1 VKRLPLPQK
10 ASATVVSSSASSASS
25 TRAVERALGL
35 LTQVCAEGAISLTDC
50 ARRVDLPTST
60 ALRLLRTLEN
70 AHFVD
75 RDQRGFFRA
84 GSRLTQL
91 GAAALGRLSLVGTAD
106 PSLQRIVAETGE
118 SAYVSVLGPGDSA
131 LHVGM
136 VEGTHSVRHSSWV
149 GRTVALEGTAVGGAL
164 LGRVGI
170 EGFATERSAVEPDV
184 TAIAAPIWRPGGIAG
199 ALSLVGPS
207 YRIDEEKLNAYGRIV
222 RREADIIAGQ
232 LGAPQSVGA

>member
-1 VKRLPLPQK
+1 M
-10 ASATVVSSSASSASS
+10 VSSPAAPASSS

-60 ALRLLRTLEN
+60 ALRLLRTLET
-70 AHFVD
+70 ADFVA

-91 GAAALGRLSLVGTAD
+91 GAAAMGRQNLVAMAE

-118 SAYVSVLGPGDSA
+118 SAYVSVHGPGDTA
-131 LHVGM
+131 LYVAM
-136 VEGTHSVRHSSWV
+136 VEGTHSVRHAGWV
-149 GRTVALEGTAVGGAL
+149 GRTVALKGTAVGSAL
-164 LGRVGI
+164 SGRVP
-170 EGFATERSAVEPDV
+170 ATGYVAKRSTVEPDV

-199 ALSLVGPS
+199 AVSLVGPT
-207 YRIDEEKLNAYGRIV
+207 YRINDDKVSSFGRIV
-222 RREADIIAGQ
+222 SQEAAAITAQ
-232 LGAPQSVGA
+232 FSSSESVGA